1 MVIII
6 GTNVL
11 NIGGINMDEL
21 EEFLKSL
28 TIEELKVIYEE
39 VSEPDI
45 NK

>member
-1 MVIII
+1 MFFI
-6 GTNVL
+6 
-11 NIGGINMDEL
+11 IGGINMDEL

-39 VSEPDI
+39 VCGPDV

>member
-1 MVIII
+1 MFLI
-6 GTNVL
+6 
-11 NIGGINMDEL
+11 IGGINM

-39 VSEPDI
+39 VSEHEI

>member
-1 MVIII
+1 
-6 GTNVL
+6 
-11 NIGGINMDEL
+11 MDEL

-39 VSEPDI
+39 VSEHEI

>member
-1 MVIII
+1 MFLI
-6 GTNVL
+6 
-11 NIGGINMDEL
+11 IGGINMDEL

-39 VSEPDI
+39 VSEPEV

>member
-1 MVIII
+1 
-6 GTNVL
+6 
-11 NIGGINMDEL
+11 MDEL

-39 VSEPDI
+39 VSELDI

>member
-1 MVIII
+1 MFFV
-6 GTNVL
+6 
-11 NIGGINMDEL
+11 IGGINMDEL

>member
-1 MVIII
+1 MFLI
-6 GTNVL
+6 
-11 NIGGINMDEL
+11 IGGINLDEL

-39 VSEPDI
+39 VSETDS

>member
-1 MVIII
+1 
-6 GTNVL
+6 
-11 NIGGINMDEL
+11 MDEL

-39 VSEPDI
+39 VSEPEV

>member
-1 MVIII
+1 MFFI
-6 GTNVL
+6 
-11 NIGGINMDEL
+11 IGGINMDEL

-39 VSEPDI
+39 VSESDI

>member
-1 MVIII
+1 
-6 GTNVL
+6 
-11 NIGGINMDEL
+11 MDEL

-39 VSEPDI
+39 VSESDI